1 MFIQICILIAGLVLI
16 LAGAVF
22 LVDGASAIARR
33 LRISEFVI
41 GLVIVGIGTSTPEM
55 AVSFLSAVR
64 GNADMAVGNIVG
76 SNIFNTMF
84 ILGLTA
90 LVSPIAITQ
99 SNLRR
104 DIPMNI
110 IATMM
115 LIFMGINSTIF
126 GLGGNILCRID
137 GAVFLAVF
145 AFYMYLL
152 LKNGRQEV
160 TEEDIRKTEP
170 QKTAVASIMVAG
182 GLAALVFGGDILVG
196 SASRLAAMAGL
207 SDSFIAITVLAGG
220 TSLPELAASVTA
232 AVKGKGQLA
241 LGNILGSNISN
252 ILLILGGAALIRP
265 LSLSGISTI
274 DLAMVLLGAI
284 FIMACAYLFRK
295 NLIDRFEGLIFL
307 VMGGC
312 YMTWLF
318 MSV

>member
-90 LVSPIAITQ
+90 LVSPLAITQ

-115 LIFMGINSTIF
+115 LILMGINSTIF

-145 AFYMYLL
+145 ALYMYLL

-160 TEEDIRKTEP
+160 TEEDIMKAEP

-196 SASRLAAMAGL
+196 SAARLAAMAGL

>member
-64 GNADMAVGNIVG
+64 GNADIAVGNIVG

-90 LVSPIAITQ
+90 LVSPLAITQ

-160 TEEDIRKTEP
+160 TEEDIRKTAP
-170 QKTAVASIMVAG
+170 QKTAVAAIMVAG
-182 GLAALVFGGDILVG
+182 GLAALARVRG
-196 SASRLAAMAGL
+196 
-207 SDSFIAITVLAGG
+207 
-220 TSLPELAASVTA
+220 SLP
-232 AVKGKGQLA
+232 
-241 LGNILGSNISN
+241 
-252 ILLILGGAALIRP
+252 
-265 LSLSGISTI
+265 SGISSAPT
-274 DLAMVLLGAI
+274 
-284 FIMACAYLFRK
+284 YRT
-295 NLIDRFEGLIFL
+295 
-307 VMGGC
+307 
-312 YMTWLF
+312 Y
-318 MSV
+318 S